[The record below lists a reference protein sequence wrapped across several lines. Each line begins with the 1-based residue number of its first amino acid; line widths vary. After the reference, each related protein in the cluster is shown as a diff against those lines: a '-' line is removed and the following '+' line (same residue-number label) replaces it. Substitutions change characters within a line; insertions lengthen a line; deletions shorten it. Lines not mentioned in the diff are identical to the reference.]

1 MTYNG
6 WLLPLANAERAPRID
21 TFAEPPRPDELFVI
35 CIQFLFRP
43 LTIRFYQRRFIQIFP
58 YIIYTIDRETPDHD
72 LQKATHEELDR
83 IAPV

>member
-35 CIQFLFRP
+35 CTPADLPASELIIFASFTLFSSSP
-43 LTIRFYQRRFIQIFP
+43 FNCCV
-58 YIIYTIDRETPDHD
+58 E
-72 LQKATHEELDR
+72 
-83 IAPV
+83 